1 MPDGLRPVRRGS
13 QAEPALIPENT
24 LPARVERSSAV
35 DEYRL
40 NARLWLEKNIPEAW
54 RPESESYKNPDFDE
68 QRQFERRLYA
78 EAGLA
83 GWTWPTEYGGQ
94 GLTIIEHLVGNE
106 EIGRL
111 APPESLNG
119 IGKEMAGPILLAI
132 GTSEQKRDFV
142 PKILTMEHIWCQ
154 GFSETEAGSDLAAV
168 HTVARP
174 SGGDWIID
182 GSKIWTSMA
191 DRADYCLL
199 LARTGEAEMKHASL
213 TLFAVPMKTL
223 GVTARPI
230 RQINDRSGFCE
241 VFFDNVR
248 VPANAVIGEVNGG
261 WTAASKVLQI
271 ERAMNR
277 MYRASRFENEL
288 RHLVEACRRDEGL
301 GRMFATERFQQRL
314 AGYFAE
320 LENLRR
326 LVRATVTRLAADEPI
341 GATGS
346 MIKLLWSEPHQRF
359 LEAAQELLSYAAA
372 PLDPFIRRA
381 IARFDDLYL
390 RGRAEGIMAGAT
402 AVQLDV
408 IASRILR
415 LPKAV

>member
-1 MPDGLRPVRRGS
+1 M
-13 QAEPALIPENT
+13 IPEKN
-24 LPARVERSSAV
+24 PGASVEFRLAT

-40 NARLWLEKNIPEAW
+40 NARLWLEKNIPGPW
-54 RPESESYKNPDFDE
+54 RPESESFRSPDFDE
-68 QRQFERRLYA
+68 QREFERKLYV
-78 EAGLA
+78 EGGLA
-83 GWTWPTEYGGQ
+83 GWTWPREHGGQ
-94 GLTIIEHLVGNE
+94 GLTLIEHLVGNE

-119 IGKEMAGPILLAI
+119 IGKEMVGPILLAI
-132 GTSEQKRDFV
+132 GTDEQKRELV
-142 PKILTMEHIWCQ
+142 PRILTMENIWCQ

-168 HTVARP
+168 RTVARP
-174 SGGDWIID
+174 DGEDWIVD

-199 LARTGEAEMKHASL
+199 LARTGEAELKHASL
-213 TLFAVPMKTL
+213 TLFVVPMKTA

-230 RQINDRSGFCE
+230 RQINDRYGFCE
-241 VFFDNVR
+241 IFFDGVR
-248 VPANAVIGEVNGG
+248 LPKTAVIGEVNAG
-261 WTAASKVLQI
+261 WAAASKVLEI

-288 RHLVEACRRDEGL
+288 RHLVEACRRDDGL
-301 GRMFATERFQQRL
+301 ARMFATERFQQRL
-314 AGYFAE
+314 AGYFAD

-326 LVRATVTRLAADEPI
+326 LVRATVSKLANGEPI

-359 LEAAQELLSYAAA
+359 LDVAQELLGYAAS
-372 PLDPFIRRA
+372 PLNPFVKRT

-415 LPKAV
+415 LPKVA